1 MLNLGLIYRHTHAHK
16 SVHTCTHMHA
26 NMHKHTHKRIPV
38 DKEELLL
45 LEKAL
50 DGSKKPDFV

>member
-1 MLNLGLIYRHTHAHK
+1 MQ
-16 SVHTCTHMHA
+16 TCT
-26 NMHKHTHKRIPV
+26 NTHTKKIPV

>member
-16 SVHTCTHMHA
+16 SVHTCTHT
-26 NMHKHTHKRIPV
+26 HTKKIPV